1 MCVKERE
8 HAEEL
13 RGYQNKYEGK
23 VMLRVMMRPPSEF
36 DNDEKGGALHA
47 MELAMA
53 LEKLTT
59 QKLQDP
65 HVVPVE
71 NDDFHVVEF
80 IESEFLT
87 EQVESIK
94 NVAEYVAQLRGLGKG
109 HRV

>member
-1 MCVKERE
+1 MKERE

-36 DNDEKGGALHA
+36 DNDALHA
-47 MELAMA
+47 MGLAMA
-53 LEKLTT
+53 LEMLTT

-94 NVAEYVAQLRGLGKG
+94 KVAEYVAQLKGLGKG